1 MRNWLNRLFFTYW
14 RSLSVVLLVLLLN
27 FFIVTRVI
35 GLAYGS
41 FSWSAFAQTY
51 DPYDDD
57 DNENENE
64 NEPYEGI
71 PPVEPYGNV
80 TLPAPTVEPYT
91 ILDLPPATALPTARP
106 LTTPTPPG
114 TSPDLYGDLALPGAI
129 TGTGTLTP
137 TTEAPSGGFMRGP
150 GFLGTGASLGADVA
164 LIGETFLYLILLLGI
179 VVQLMRLWKAHDWI
193 MTFVVVSNFFL
204 ILLIMVGSY
213 GAILSFIASG
223 NASLSASLLLPLVH
237 GLLGMLAELVA
248 IYCLLAGHKILPRKI
263 GTLRYF
269 MWATFVLWTMAYVLG
284 AGTYLVY
291 YGGSGGDTDTTEV
304 TPIAIEDL
312 PPDQPPPP
320 QRILLQNFVFN
331 PATLTVLAGTDVTWF
346 SQDIAPHNVTFADGS
361 VESGDFGQAGSFNFT
376 FSNPGEF
383 IIYCTLHG
391 NPGSGMSSTITVV
404 ERSQEAVAQVLAQP
418 TPNVVPPTPTPAP
431 TVPPPPLALIEPP
444 SPEIQ
449 VVGLVAFYDQYQSSD
464 SVALTLNGLTPPPPG
479 FVYVGWLINEL
490 TNQVWNIG
498 TLPIDANG
506 VVIYSVT
513 HPLGDNLLAQYD
525 GFQITLEQGDG
536 AVVVPGTVVYSGR
549 QPRQAT
555 DLIRRMTV
563 AAATPN
569 NVGYAIGARLQV
581 EELIRHVEFVQIA
594 LDLLSIADA
603 QRHSEHILNIL
614 LGAQGAQ
621 DLDGLHGIQNP
632 GDTFGIIAYLENL
645 KATAAATGASP
656 DATNAIRIHSTH
668 VQMSADNAL
677 AWAAE
682 IQQAVQNIGN
692 ANSVGNIA
700 ADVATLQRVSTL
712 LLWGEDSDGDGTVE
726 PEEGAIFTAYQHAQY
741 TGAIGVVAG
750 NSAAVVDPEPVG
762 NALVVATESGEIVV
776 EMGDFSNNPIS
787 LAISAGTVV
796 RFVNVG
802 QALHSATADNGF
814 FDTGLIGNSQSQAF
828 TFGEPGSYL
837 YYCTLHGLPGGV
849 GMAGTIEVTAP

>member
-1 MRNWLNRLFFTYW
+1 MRNWLNRLFFTNW

-51 DPYDDD
+51 DPYDD
-57 DNENENE
+57 E
-64 NEPYEGI
+64 NEPYGD
-71 PPVEPYGNV
+71 V

-91 ILDLPPATALPTARP
+91 ILDLPTATPLPTARP
-106 LTTPTPPG
+106 LATPTPFGTLPAVLYADLSLPG
-114 TSPDLYGDLALPGAI
+114 TI
-129 TGTGTLTP
+129 TGTETLTDTAP
-137 TTEAPSGGFMRGP
+137 TETPSGGFMRGP
-150 GFLGTGASLGADVA
+150 GFLTKGSSLGADVA
-164 LIGETFLYLILLLGI
+164 LIGETFLYLFLLLGI
-179 VVQLMRLWKAHDWI
+179 AVQLMRQWKAHDWI
-193 MTFVVVSNFFL
+193 MTFVVVCNFFL
-204 ILLIMVGSY
+204 ILLIMIGSY
-213 GAILSFIASG
+213 RSILSLIAG
-223 NASLSASLLLPLVH
+223 GSLSPSLLLPLVH
-237 GLLGMLAELVA
+237 GLLGMLAELIA

-284 AGTYLVY
+284 LGTYLIFYV
-291 YGGSGGDTDTTEV
+291 GSGGDTETTEATA

-312 PPDQPPPP
+312 PPDLPPPP

-361 VESGDFGQAGSFNFT
+361 LESGDFGQAGSFNFT
-376 FSNPGEF
+376 FSDPGEF

-404 ERSQEAVAQVLAQP
+404 ERSQEAVAEVLAQP

-431 TVPPPPLALIEPP
+431 IVPPPPIALIEPP

-464 SVALTLNGLTPPPPG
+464 SVALTLNGLVPPPPG

-498 TLPIDANG
+498 TLPVDANG

-536 AVVVPGTVVYSGR
+536 AVDIPGTVVYSGR
-549 QPRQAT
+549 QPREAT
-555 DLIRRMTV
+555 DLIRRMAV

-614 LGAQGAQ
+614 LGAQAAQ

-668 VQMSADNAL
+668 IQMSSDNAL

-692 ANSVGNIA
+692 AASVGDIA

-712 LLWGEDSDGDGTVE
+712 LLWGEDTDGDGTVE

-750 NSAAVVDPEPVG
+750 DSAAVVDPEPVG
-762 NALVVATESGEIVV
+762 NALIVATESGEVVV

-787 LAISAGTVV
+787 LAVSAGTVV

-828 TFGEPGSYL
+828 TFGEPGSYS